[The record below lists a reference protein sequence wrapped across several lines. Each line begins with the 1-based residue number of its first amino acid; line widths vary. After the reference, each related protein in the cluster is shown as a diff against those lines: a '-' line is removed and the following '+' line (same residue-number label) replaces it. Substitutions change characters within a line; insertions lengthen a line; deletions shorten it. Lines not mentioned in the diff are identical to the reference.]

1 MSYKMIV
8 LDLDGTLMSSKNEIL
23 PETKQA
29 LFKAQENGVMIVL
42 ASGRP
47 TYGMIKAAKE
57 LRLDEYPGYILS
69 YNGGR
74 IISVQTDEL
83 IYDKSLTP
91 LFLICLLYILS

>member
-23 PETKQA
+23 PKTKEA

-47 TYGMIKAAKE
+47 TYGMVKAAKE
-57 LRLDEYPGYILS
+57 
-69 YNGGR
+69 
-74 IISVQTDEL
+74 
-83 IYDKSLTP
+83 
-91 LFLICLLYILS
+91 

>member
-42 ASGRP
+42 ASGRQL
-47 TYGMIKAAKE
+47 ME
-57 LRLDEYPGYILS
+57 
-69 YNGGR
+69 
-74 IISVQTDEL
+74 
-83 IYDKSLTP
+83 
-91 LFLICLLYILS
+91 

>member
-23 PETKQA
+23 PKTKEA

-57 LRLDEYPGYILS
+57 LRLDEYKVIFY
-69 YNGGR
+69 
-74 IISVQTDEL
+74 L
-83 IYDKSLTP
+83 IMGDV
-91 LFLICLLYILS
+91 LFLFKPMK

>member
-8 LDLDGTLMSSKNEIL
+8 LDLDGTLMSSRNEIL

-47 TYGMIKAAKE
+47 TYGMIKVAKE

-69 YNGGR
+69 YNGDA
-74 IISVQTDEL
+74 SFQFKL
-83 IYDKSLTP
+83 MN
-91 LFLICLLYILS
+91 